1 MITPDYFYAIVGGGL
16 AGLQLAYQIS
26 NDVFFK
32 GKKIIIIDPSDKT
45 ENDKTWCFWEKGKG
59 NWDHLIHKSWSKA
72 EFISSEAKETLD
84 LKPYSYK
91 MLRSLDFYNFI
102 KEKLERSE
110 DITFVKDEIL
120 KIDQIT
126 RTAIGKNSQYTA
138 THFFDSRPPEQY
150 LKDKKSAKIYQHFKG
165 WKIRT
170 ENGNFDERKFTMMD
184 YRIKYQNSTSF
195 TYVLPVSKNEALIEF
210 TFFTPFTVKD
220 AEYDKYLQ
228 RYISEILKI
237 DDFKVTEIEK
247 GMIPMTDFPFHKGN
261 TEHLTKIGTAGGWVK
276 ASSGYSFKN
285 TEKKIDL
292 LINNIKSGLMPSQG
306 LQSKKFRKY
315 DAIFLDVLEKRN
327 DLGEELFTKFY
338 TRNSIQDIF
347 RFLDEETKISEDLKI
362 MKSLFHPQFL
372 KSFFKKI

>member
-170 ENGNFDERKFTMMD
+170 ENGNFDERKFIMMD

-292 LINNIKSGLMPSQG
+292 LINNIKSGLQPSHN

>member
-276 ASSGYSFKN
+276 ASSGYSFKS

-292 LINNIKSGLMPSQG
+292 LINNIKSGLQPSHN

>member
-292 LINNIKSGLMPSQG
+292 LINNIKSGLQPSHN

>member
-292 LINNIKSGLMPSQG
+292 LIHNIKSGLQPSNN

>member
-59 NWDHLIHKSWSKA
+59 NWDHLIHKSWSEA

-292 LINNIKSGLMPSQG
+292 LINNIKSGLQPSHN